1 MSNLSQFFGGDGFTN
16 RVVIASSS
24 NFIVPA
30 GATKIRAHAW
40 GGGGSGAMIAN
51 TAGGYAG
58 GGGGGGYSAFV
69 FSTTPGTTMSI
80 VIGAGGASVSRT
92 SIGSTRGNAG
102 GNTSITYGSK
112 TITAYGGAGGANTAN
127 GTQNIFVGG
136 ALGGAAANGE
146 VNIPGGNAH
155 SLTFSGF
162 TTRAYHLAT
171 GGAAPATPIYGTP
184 PNASITFADTNSVN
198 VACSFGGHGLGSYSA
213 FSNTNPG
220 GAGSPKA
227 FATGGGGTSSIST
240 TNYGVQSIDALGS
253 PVASL
258 PIYAAASY
266 ATDFSLLIGYSP
278 FNFYGSGAK
287 GAKTD
292 TGGGPT
298 ATALSAEAFD
308 TASTYGSSAL
318 YYGAGGG
325 GGSAAIWSQSV
336 GGITATAG
344 TTDLF
349 GGGGGACSLHT
360 GANETISRGG
370 KGGLGGGGGGG
381 AYASAIASTSSN
393 YSGAGGDG
401 LVILEW

>member
-1 MSNLSQFFGGDGFTN
+1 MSNLSQFFGGGGFAN
-16 RVVIASSS
+16 RVVITSSS
-24 NFIVPA
+24 NFMVPA

-102 GNTSITYGSK
+102 GNTSVTYGTK

-127 GTQNIFVGG
+127 GTQNIFVAG
-136 ALGGAAANGE
+136 ALGGAAANGD

-162 TTRAYHLAT
+162 TTRVYSLAT
-171 GGAAPATPIYGTP
+171 GGAAAATPLYGTP
-184 PNASITFADTNSVN
+184 PNASITFVDTNSLN

-240 TNYGVQSIDALGS
+240 TNYGVQSIDALGP
-253 PVASL
+253 PVAAL
-258 PIYAAASY
+258 PIYSVGSY
-266 ATDFSLLIGYSP
+266 TTDFSLLIGYSP

-292 TGGGPT
+292 SGASA

-308 TASTYGSSAL
+308 TASTYASAAVF
-318 YYGAGGG
+318 YGAGGG
-325 GGSAAIWSQSV
+325 GGGAAIYSSSA
-336 GGITATAG
+336 GAITATAG
-344 TTDLF
+344 YTDLF
-349 GGGGGACSLHT
+349 GGGGGACSFHT
-360 GANETISRGG
+360 IPSETISRGG

-401 LVILEW
+401 IVILEW